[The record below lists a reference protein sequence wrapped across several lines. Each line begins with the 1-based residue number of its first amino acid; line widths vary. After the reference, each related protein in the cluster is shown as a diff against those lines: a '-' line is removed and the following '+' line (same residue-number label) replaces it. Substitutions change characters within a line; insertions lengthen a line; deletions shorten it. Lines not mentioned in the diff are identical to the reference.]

1 MKNNGCDYILEVD
14 TKKEKELL
22 GVLRQLKDI
31 EQLSLLHHEGEVR
44 I

>member
-1 MKNNGCDYILEVD
+1 MRVSD
-14 TKKEKELL
+14 TKKEKEL
-22 GVLRQLKDI
+22 VEELRKLPEI